1 MAELDEKYAD
11 VIVKRY
17 LEQKGSGEDVSVIRN
32 GMKIGYCDLEKEE
45 DADEAVDL
53 P

>member
-17 LEQKGSGEDVSVIRN
+17 VEQRGSGEDVSVIRN
-32 GMKIGYCDLEKEE
+32 GIKIEYCDLEKEG
-45 DADEAVDL
+45 DADEAVNL